1 MSAVPARFEPVVESA
16 RFESPDPCN
25 VLSVDVEDYF
35 HVRAFSRQIDPATW
49 DARECRIPRNLDL
62 LLALFDR
69 AGVKGTFFALG
80 WVAERYP
87 QWIRRIVAEGH
98 ELASHGYMHALV
110 HEQTPD
116 VFANDVARTKAIL
129 EDVGGVEVIGYRAST
144 FSIDARSLW
153 AFDVLQDVGYRYS
166 SSVNPIAH
174 DLYGF
179 RAAPRFAFL
188 TRPGGMLEV
197 PLSTVR
203 VGSRTLP
210 CAGGGFFRL
219 FPYAV
224 FRAMLRRVNA
234 VDRQPAVF
242 YMHPWEIDPDQ
253 PRVTGIGVKSAFRH
267 YLNLDRVEARL
278 ERLVRDFRWGR
289 MDEVFGVRAVESALE
304 ATAA

>member
-1 MSAVPARFEPVVESA
+1 MPDAAAEFAPVLESA
-16 RFESPDPCN
+16 RFESSSPRN

-35 HVRAFSRQIDPATW
+35 HVRAFAHAIDPATW
-49 DARECRIPRNLDL
+49 PARECRIPRNLDR

-69 AGVKGTFFALG
+69 AGVKGTFFTLG

-87 QWIRRIVAEGH
+87 EWIRRIVAGGH

-110 HEQTPD
+110 HEQTPA
-116 VFANDVARTKAIL
+116 VFAEDVAKTKAIL
-129 EDVGGVEVIGYRAST
+129 EDVGGTEVLGYRAST
-144 FSIDARSLW
+144 FSIDSRSLW
-153 AFDVLQDVGYRYS
+153 AFDILQEAGYSYS

-179 RAAPRFAFL
+179 RAAPRFAFRP
-188 TRPGGMLEV
+188 RPGGLLEI

-203 VGSRTLP
+203 IGSRTLP

-224 FRAMLRRVNA
+224 FRGLLRRVHA
-234 VDRQPAVF
+234 TERQPVVF
-242 YMHPWEIDPDQ
+242 YLHPWEIDPEQ
-253 PRVTGIGVKSAFRH
+253 PRVPGVGAKATFRH
-267 YLNLDRVEARL
+267 YLHLHRVEGRL

-289 MDEVFGVRAVESALE
+289 MDEVFGLRREAAAAARAA
-304 ATAA
+304 